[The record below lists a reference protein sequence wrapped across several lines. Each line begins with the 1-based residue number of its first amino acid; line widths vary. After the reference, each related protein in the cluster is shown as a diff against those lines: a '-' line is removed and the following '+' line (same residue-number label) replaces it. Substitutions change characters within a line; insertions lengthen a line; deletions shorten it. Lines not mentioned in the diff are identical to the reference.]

1 MIIGDMIT
9 SDMDTGNWIDLVQS
23 IALMIVA
30 IVLTIHL
37 LWHKR

>member
-1 MIIGDMIT
+1 MIMGDM
-9 SDMDTGNWIDLVQS
+9 DAGNWIDLMQT
-23 IALMIVA
+23 IILMIVA